1 MIEGVLLVSAVGL
14 ICRDFWAGGPKLKPD
29 GRLIVTV
36 MDFGRGFPLDPL
48 PQRRHRKFW
57 MRLPTFTV
65 KDGVPSMW
73 FETHDSASMLFRH
86 VDIDL
91 AAYQMLPYCWYIEV
105 PIRSLLDERT
115 AKETINRRLFLRFV
129 TDRGEKRA
137 MQVIWSN
144 RPKRE
149 GYKYIGS
156 FPDFVPMPAMNAS
169 AIGSTRGS
177 ISPGSTPRYERLRR
191 RRLCS
196 ATETTRT
203 PPASAIL
210 PICGVSGAKARWPAE
225 RLNKATTRTLCR

>member
-14 ICRDFWAGGPKLKPD
+14 ICRDFWSGRAEIEARRRADRDGDGFRACRACGLKPMIA
-29 GRLIVTV
+29 RQCCFATSILIS
-36 MDFGRGFPLDPL
+36 P
-48 PQRRHRKFW
+48 
-57 MRLPTFTV
+57 
-65 KDGVPSMW
+65 
-73 FETHDSASMLFRH
+73 
-86 VDIDL
+86 
-91 AAYQMLPYCWYIEV
+91 
-105 PIRSLLDERT
+105 PIRCSLTAGTSKCRSAACST
-115 AKETINRRLFLRFV
+115 SAPAKETINRRLFLRFV

-169 AIGSTRGS
+169 AIDSTRGS